1 MISGKPLPLD
11 RERLETVSSILGHV
25 KLLRA
30 MDDLDSDEDKTMN
43 RLKKSMNDEANA
55 VLQAQDN
62 LMMDKIM
69 NLTKKFETNAT
80 NRGKFL
86 VCSQIS
92 RAMWRKACGT
102 YQSF

>member
-1 MISGKPLPLD
+1 MTSGKPLPLD
-11 RERLETVSSILGHV
+11 HEGLETVSSILGHV

-30 MDDLDSDEDKTMN
+30 MDDLDPDEDKTMN

-55 VLQAQDN
+55 VLQDQDN

-69 NLTKKFETNAT
+69 NLTKTFETNAT

-86 VCSQIS
+86 ACLQIA
-92 RAMWRKACGT
+92 RAM
-102 YQSF
+102 